1 LNHGY
6 YENYALK
13 NDINVYA
20 KYLQNWVHLKPY
32 VDVQFRHVDYA
43 FEGLN
48 RTGDLVEDTVRYNFI
63 NPKLG
68 LAYYPTSRLKFYAM
82 YAVGNREPVRDDF
95 VNSSPDSRP
104 KPEHLRDLEMG
115 FDFETYSVN
124 MAFTF
129 YNMRYKDALVLNGQ
143 INDVGAYSR
152 VNVAE
157 SYRSGIELALA
168 FQLASKLSI
177 AGNYTRSRNKIIDY
191 IEFVDNWETGEQVE
205 LFYEGETSM
214 ALSPDNIASA
224 DLRCHFNSNLFWSIG
239 YKFIDEQ
246 YLDNTENEERKLE
259 AFGTLN
265 SSIVW
270 DRYRI
275 KKVHRLTLG
284 FYFNNIT
291 NVNYAPTGYSFTGII
306 NNKRESFNYVY
317 PMAGFNFMFKL
328 RLELQKYTEEII
340 ETN

>member
-1 LNHGY
+1 
-6 YENYALK
+6 
-13 NDINVYA
+13 
-20 KYLQNWVHLKPY
+20 
-32 VDVQFRHVDYA
+32 
-43 FEGLN
+43 
-48 RTGDLVEDTVRYNFI
+48 
-63 NPKLG
+63 
-68 LAYYPTSRLKFYAM
+68 
-82 YAVGNREPVRDDF
+82 
-95 VNSSPDSRP
+95 
-104 KPEHLRDLEMG
+104 
-115 FDFETYSVN
+115 
-124 MAFTF
+124 
-129 YNMRYKDALVLNGQ
+129 MRYKDALVLNGQ
-143 INDVGAYSR
+143 INDVGAYTR

-224 DLRCHFNSNLFWSIG
+224 DLRYHFNSNLFWSIG